1 MFFFLGQDVRLQIN
15 CLEAYFETKVF
26 DCEAMEKGIKG
37 LELTE
42 HLVPSCVGVGCF
54 CLHRFL
60 FFFFKWRCV
69 LGFFVVL
76 FGYFITNLCCDL
88 ES

>member
-1 MFFFLGQDVRLQIN
+1 MIFFLGQDVRLQIN

-54 CLHRFL
+54 CLRRV
-60 FFFFKWRCV
+60 FFFFFQMALCF
-69 LGFFVVL
+69 GFLCSFVWL
-76 FGYFITNLCCDL
+76 FYYKPLL
-88 ES
+88 